1 MELNI
6 DVLQQLPA
14 DEDEQG
20 LCGYTCSSNFGGST
34 CTWTGVAS

>member
-20 LCGYTCSSNFGGST
+20 LCTYTCTVS
-34 CTWTGVAS
+34 CTYTGAKQN